1 MILRPFFF
9 QMRVPHQQI
18 DHLLSVAL
26 MGREGKTALKKGSAW
41 IFTFE
46 LLFDSHQVMV
56 LVWPEL
62 EIGVGINK
70 TKKKWNLRTMDNGEE
85 ENFE

>member
-1 MILRPFFF
+1 
-9 QMRVPHQQI
+9 MRVPHQQI

-26 MGREGKTALKKGSAW
+26 MGRQGKTALKKGSACV
-41 IFTFE
+41 FQ

-62 EIGVGINK
+62 GIGGICERL
-70 TKKKWNLRTMDNGEE
+70 TTEKKRF
-85 ENFE
+85 FE